1 MRELC
6 EMLQQNGIYLLAGYL
21 GVSTALDLA
30 SKKVSVTLTGV
41 FLAIGLTGNMAG
53 LIQSGQIRGEAV
65 AELLLGLLPGLF
77 LLAVSLVTRNQLGRG
92 DALAFLVCGIFLG
105 LYRTILLLMLSL
117 FVTGVLGCFCIL
129 LRRVSYR
136 TALPWMP
143 FVFAGFLFMELTGAF
158 RG

>member
-30 SKKVSVTLTGV
+30 AKKVSVMLTGV

-77 LLAVSLVTRNQLGRG
+77 LLAVSLVTGNQLGRG